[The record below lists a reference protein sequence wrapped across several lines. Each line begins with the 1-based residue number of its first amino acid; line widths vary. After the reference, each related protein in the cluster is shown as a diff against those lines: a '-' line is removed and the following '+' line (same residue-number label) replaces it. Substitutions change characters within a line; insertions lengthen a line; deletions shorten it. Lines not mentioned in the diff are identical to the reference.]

1 MAAGKKQV
9 LIAVYEILRQYS
21 DAGHPL
27 SIGQKGDM
35 LAGFYGIHAERK
47 SISRNIR
54 LLKELGYDLHL
65 HGEAGREGYYLQS
78 RPFSDGQ
85 LRALIEVV
93 WSSPYIAQRQ
103 AQELTGRLAGL
114 STVHFSSRFRQVR
127 RLGQGRRAGEG
138 LLFDNLERIGE
149 AIERRRKLRFCCQ
162 GYGLDG
168 TLHPAED
175 KAYQVSPFELI
186 CAGGDYYLLAA
197 EDGADCVRRYRV
209 DRMAR
214 VALLEDTALERSALP
229 GGGMEAPSCRR
240 AVLQAG
246 RSRIDDVVDAFGPE
260 TPMRPIGSRR
270 FEFTVDAPLQQIVGW
285 VLRYAA
291 EVTVVEPPE
300 LKALLAQ
307 QAKLIYD
314 RFAAEP

>member
-9 LIAVYEILRQYS
+9 LMAVYEILRQYS

-27 SIGQKGDM
+27 SIGQMGDM
-35 LAGFYGIHAERK
+35 LAGVYGISAERK

-65 HGEAGREGYYLQS
+65 HGEAGQEGYYLQS
-78 RPFSDGQ
+78 RLFSDGQ
-85 LRALIEVV
+85 LRALIEAL
-93 WSSPYIAQRQ
+93 WSCPYITQRQ
-103 AQELTGRLAGL
+103 AQELAGRLASL

-127 RLGQGRRAGEG
+127 RLEQGRRAGDG

-149 AIERRRKLRFCCQ
+149 AIERRLKLRFCCQ
-162 GYGLDG
+162 SYGLDG
-168 TLHPAED
+168 ALHLTVD
-175 KAYQVSPFELI
+175 KTYQVSPFELT
-186 CAGGDYYLLAA
+186 CAGGNYYLLAA
-197 EDGADCVRRYRV
+197 EDGMDCVSRYRV

-214 VALLEDTALERSALP
+214 VALLEDMALERSALP
-229 GGGMEAPSCRR
+229 GGGMVASSCRR

-246 RSRIDDVVDAFGPE
+246 RSRVDDVVDAFGPG

-270 FEFTVDAPLQQIVGW
+270 FEFTVDAPIQQIIGW
-285 VLRYAA
+285 VLRYA
-291 EVTVVEPPE
+291 ETVSVLEPPE
-300 LKALLAQ
+300 LKALLSQ